1 MRRLLGAL
9 LGLVVLSA
17 CAPPPRP
24 FEHDSSATTNRRLPS
39 DKIELAIGAPR
50 NMPPEMGQRVA
61 AALAMELQ
69 AYGIVATVQPADA
82 PIQVSG
88 TMSTRDSGE
97 TGIEIQID
105 WRIEGAPKTQ
115 DPQTSRTKA
124 RPEDYGEASERLV
137 SRIAQQAAPRVATLI
152 GKPPNFLARS
162 LGQVAAG
169 VSVPMEQPVDPVT
182 ATAMA
187 AASSGAPP
195 PSSTQPA
202 QPQEAHV
209 KVMVAPVTGAPSDGN
224 RQLYSG
230 MRRALGSSKIVIV
243 DAAGADV
250 FTVIGNVN
258 LTQIDEQA
266 GPARHQMAGQGPGR
280 PQCRRPRTVQSGAA
294 RRHQGKLG
302 RIRRHCR
309 NGGLRRRARTA
320 RKGVQ
325 PAPLVNPSVSFA
337 EAESSCQ
344 RGVRD
349 CYCPGQRLDSCR
361 EDRTIGSRLLMFDFR
376 KSVATF
382 AAVASVAGLLGAAPA
397 SAQTLNVVM
406 HSDRQ
411 DSRSDLDHRLHRAQ
425 SRLPRLGHAVRH
437 GREVRGQAADGRQV
451 RRLGRQAH
459 LDLHP
464 ARRPRMA

>member
-1 MRRLLGAL
+1 
-9 LGLVVLSA
+9 
-17 CAPPPRP
+17 
-24 FEHDSSATTNRRLPS
+24 
-39 DKIELAIGAPR
+39 
-50 NMPPEMGQRVA
+50 
-61 AALAMELQ
+61 
-69 AYGIVATVQPADA
+69 
-82 PIQVSG
+82 
-88 TMSTRDSGE
+88 MSTRDSGE

-152 GKPPNFLARS
+152 GKPPTFLARS
-162 LGQVAAG
+162 PGQVAAG

-195 PSSTQPA
+195 PSSRQPA

-258 LTQIDEQA
+258 LTAIDDQRGQLVIKWLVKDPTGRNVGDLEQSN
-266 GPARHQMAGQGPGR
+266 PVPLRRDQGI
-280 PQCRRPRTVQSGAA
+280 
-294 RRHQGKLG
+294 LG
-302 RIRRHCR
+302 GIRRHCR
-309 NGGLRRRARTA
+309 NGGLRRRAGTA
-320 RKGVQ
+320 GKGDQ
-325 PAPLVNPSVSFA
+325 SAASVNLKLRRRP
-337 EAESSCQ
+337 ESACQ

-349 CYCPGQRLDSCR
+349 CYCPRERLNSCK
-361 EDRTIGSRLLMFDFR
+361 EGRTIGRRLLMFDFR

-382 AAVASVAGLLGAAPA
+382 VAAASVGGLLGIAAGQRA
-397 SAQTLNVVM
+397 DTQGGHAFG
-406 HSDRQ
+406 RQ
-411 DSRSDLDHRLHRAQ
+411 DSRSDLDHRLHPAK
-425 SRLPRLGHAVRH
+425 SRLHGLGHAVRD
-437 GREVRGQAADGRQV
+437 GREVRGEAADGRQV